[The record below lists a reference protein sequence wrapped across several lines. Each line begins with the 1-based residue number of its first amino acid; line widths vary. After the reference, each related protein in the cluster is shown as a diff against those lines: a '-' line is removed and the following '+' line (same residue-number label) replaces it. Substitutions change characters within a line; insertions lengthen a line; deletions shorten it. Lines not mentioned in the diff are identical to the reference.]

1 MFIDHTY
8 QRMWVARLAQEAVYE
23 LGAQLAGS
31 LSGELMPNESTIEA
45 YAEEA
50 LNLLM
55 EWGPEKRTEW
65 SNPRELDH
73 GFTFERYLAI
83 NNRLYLFSLVTPCSK
98 EIRQSFTMREAW
110 TPSDQSFSMRPY
122 QSSDGA
128 IWKSLAMTFSAG

>member
-1 MFIDHTY
+1 
-8 QRMWVARLAQEAVYE
+8 MWVARLAQEAVYE

-83 NNRLYLFSLVTPCSK
+83 NNRLDAFGSKLFH
-98 EIRQSFTMREAW
+98 EAV
-110 TPSDQSFSMRPY
+110 SVLRRHYSMRLEKPEVHVEIELDHTSPEY
-122 QSSDGA
+122 IRSDMLDFYN
-128 IWKSLAMTFSAG
+128 SRPTE